1 MWTIVWL
8 FSGVQLHTG
17 SRRHTVPA
25 VAAASAAAA
34 ASSVPARASP
44 AEKRAPGGAFLKA
57 LPPTARPVTLSPSN
71 SLKMPAEVPHTA
83 GPADKGQDARVAMDA
98 PLISRGSPGT
108 AAPTR
113 PPVVAG
119 AVTAETLVETP
130 VDVLLARSRGPYKRA
145 FEAFVQGE
153 RVKELMHDPYS
164 YALAEG
170 SKEVKAAEARVWE
183 QVGSKE
189 EQRQLLGS
197 GSASAEASEGEAAG
211 KSGETWDW
219 FSGAFSGQGGK
230 EDSTPP
236 GHDHKKAKVP
246 LLARKKSDSAEL
258 ACEFEADL
266 DYLGKDVGTVEGLS
280 DQECC
285 ELCAR
290 KTCDVAVMSSDYDE
304 PPRACWLKTKV
315 RKRVSKRGVRA
326 CWPPNH
332 KKDWMDSRS
341 SDR

>member
-17 SRRHTVPA
+17 GQRHTVPA
-25 VAAASAAAA
+25 VAAASPAAA
-34 ASSVPARASP
+34 ASAVPARASP
-44 AEKRAPGGAFLKA
+44 AEKSLPGGAFLKA
-57 LPPTARPVTLSPSN
+57 FPPTAHPVTPSPSR
-71 SLKMPAEVPHTA
+71 SFQKPAEVPHPSQPSNKGRDA
-83 GPADKGQDARVAMDA
+83 GVTMDA
-98 PLISRGSPGT
+98 VLLSRGSPGT

-113 PPVVAG
+113 PPAVAA
-119 AVTAETLVETP
+119 AVAAETLVETP
-130 VDVLLARSRGPYKRA
+130 VDVLLARARGPYKKA

-164 YALAEG
+164 YAPAAG
-170 SKEVKAAEARVWE
+170 SKEVKAAEASVWE

-197 GSASAEASEGEAAG
+197 ASASAEASEGEAAG
-211 KSGETWDW
+211 KGGGTWDW

-236 GHDHKKAKVP
+236 SHDHKKAKVP
-246 LLARKKSDSAEL
+246 LLARKNSDSAEL

-326 CWPPNH
+326 CWPANH